1 MGAASSGVTGIA
13 LGTNAV
19 NTVDNSVALG
29 ANAFDSAAA
38 SKTTAGTTTY
48 NSSAINGTT
57 YNYAGGAPIG
67 VVSVGS
73 PGAER
78 RIQNL
83 AAGQVSATSTDAV
96 NGSQL
101 YAVGNSIA
109 STVMAGQT
117 HYYSVNDGTVQGSN
131 YANDGAT
138 GVNALAAGVG
148 ALASGGQT
156 TALGN
161 GATAGVA
168 GGVALGSASVSDRA
182 LVPST
187 GILTAGGFAIP
198 YNTTDRTLLGAVSVG
213 NATWPTARSRKT
225 RSRCVS

>member
-1 MGAASSGVTGIA
+1 MGDGASVTGSAGIALGSGAEATGNLTTAIGVGAASNGVTGIA

-29 ANAFDSAAA
+29 ANAFDSAAF

-48 NSSAINGTT
+48 NSSVINGTT

-83 AAGQVSATSTDAV
+83 AAGQISATSTDAV

-101 YAVGNSIA
+101 YAVGNSIT
-109 STVMAGQT
+109 STITAGQT
-117 HYYSVNDGTVQGSN
+117 HYYSVNDGGTQGPLVSAQLPRARAVLPRVSARLRGKKPIIWLSGLVQARRVPAPSLL
-131 YANDGAT
+131 AT
-138 GVNALAAGVG
+138 PQVL
-148 ALASGGQT
+148 
-156 TALGN
+156 
-161 GATAGVA
+161 
-168 GGVALGSASVSDRA
+168 R
-182 LVPST
+182 
-187 GILTAGGFAIP
+187 
-198 YNTTDRTLLGAVSVG
+198 
-213 NATWPTARSRKT
+213 
-225 RSRCVS
+225 